1 MSNVFVGCITLAI
14 NRFKDDG
21 LVGLQARAVRGAAMA
36 RSVKTCSSPC
46 SARQPADAS
55 RSSIAEAPLTLS
67 FAAKLDV
74 DMLNGTGSDRA
85 APAKLY
91 GH

>member
-1 MSNVFVGCITLAI
+1 
-14 NRFKDDG
+14 
-21 LVGLQARAVRGAAMA
+21 
-36 RSVKTCSSPC
+36 
-46 SARQPADAS
+46 
-55 RSSIAEAPLTLS
+55 LTLS

-85 APAKLY
+85 APAEIY